1 MKLPAKLV
9 RLFPAVIQKR
19 GEGYVASGSVKIAST
34 TALRVLALAHGTATY
49 ALDLTA
55 RPGQL
60 SLACTCPYAAEWGCC
75 KHLWAL
81 LQVMISS
88 GKLAGLLNIVGP
100 AGKYRFAVSAAPDDV
115 DDDLYDH
122 VDDFDDDYDDEID
135 EDDDFEDEEFDDL
148 LDDEAPSIVVPR
160 VGAAGQPN
168 RRPPVPPKPAWV
180 DIVQQSLWQMEAMK
194 ASEPPTARAEEWP
207 ADRRLVYIIDLDA
220 STRVPG
226 LKIELG
232 TEKRDRHGVWSTAKR
247 FQYSSAVWFNAPDA
261 VDRQIA
267 EMLLGPS
274 DLRGVTGLPTGGF
287 FVRPR
292 AFATTLRLMCETGR
306 ARTRSARADLHDR
319 PLHWDDGE
327 PWRFRLRITRS
338 SDGEHQLMGVFC
350 RGVDEHAVS
359 KPQWVH
365 PAGVILMED
374 AVAAFDHEGAFPM
387 VAALRA
393 TETLPLGQD
402 PSDFLEQL
410 HRLPHIPALDL
421 PEGEALS
428 SSDVAP
434 TPCLTI
440 TSGAPSWR
448 ATSPQLALRF
458 RYGAIMVAAVD
469 TAPAVFDRSARLVYR
484 RREDAELQ
492 ARERL
497 RALGA
502 RDEWNYTA
510 KAHGLVVST
519 SNLMPMVRALV
530 TEGWEVNANGIAY
543 RAAGRIR
550 AAVRSG
556 VDWFDLSGTVPYGD
570 IDMSLAAVIDA
581 HQKHAGM
588 VPLADGVMGLVPTE
602 ALERMG
608 VLLGAGTRT
617 DGVIRYRRSQLALLD
632 VLLDAMP
639 DVDVDAALQRA
650 RGELATF
657 RNIAAADATAGFTGT
672 LRHYQR
678 EGLGWFDFLRR
689 FELGGCLADE
699 MGLGKTVQVLAL
711 LEARRAEGAGLSL
724 LVVPRS
730 LVFNWLREAARF
742 APSLRMLDYSGTTR
756 AADALD
762 SGEVDVVITTYGTL
776 RRDVA
781 TLGERE
787 FDYLVLDEAQAIK
800 NASTVTA
807 KACRLVRA
815 RHRLALS
822 GTPIENR
829 IEELWSLFEFLNPGM
844 LGAATRFS
852 VAARA
857 AASGL
862 EGVVEPGSQSVLS
875 RALRPVILRRT
886 KAMVAPELPARI
898 EQTLEVELEP
908 KQRAFYDKLRRQFQ
922 ASVRDRVE
930 RDGMQK
936 ARMHILEALL
946 RLRQAACHPALADK
960 SRGVW
965 PSAKLDA
972 LLPAL
977 QEVAA
982 EGQKALVFSQFT
994 SFLALVKER
1003 LDAAGIV
1010 YEYLDGR
1017 TKNRQARV
1025 DRFQSDESCP
1035 VFLISLKAGGHG
1047 LNLTSA
1053 QYVFLLDPWW
1063 NPAVEAQA
1071 IDRAHRIGQS
1081 RRVMA
1086 TRLVASD
1093 TIESKILQLQQ
1104 SKRQLADAILSEDAG
1119 ALGSI
1124 GREELDLLLS

>member
-9 RLFPAVIQKR
+9 RLFPDVIQDR
-19 GEGYVASGSVKIAST
+19 GDEYVASGSVTIAKT
-34 TALRVLALAHGTATY
+34 TAHRVLAMAHGTATY

-55 RPGQL
+55 RPGL
-60 SLACTCPYAAEWGCC
+60 LLLACTCPYAERQGCC

-81 LQVMISS
+81 LQITNRS
-88 GKLAGLLNIVGP
+88 GRLARLLNVVGA
-100 AGKYRFAVSAAPDDV
+100 AGKYRFAVSDALDES
-115 DDDLYDH
+115 DDDLYDY
-122 VDDFDDDYDDEID
+122 FDN
-135 EDDDFEDEEFDDL
+135 EDDDDDDESVDPL
-148 LDDEAPSIVVPR
+148 VDEAPARTLPR
-160 VGAAGQPN
+160 VGAARQPN
-168 RRPPVPPKPAWV
+168 QPPPAPPKPAWV
-180 DIVQQSLWQMEAMK
+180 DIVQQSLWQMQATK
-194 ASEPPTARAEEWP
+194 ASEPPAARSDVWP
-207 ADRRLVYIIDLDA
+207 ADRRLVYIIDLGA
-220 STRVPG
+220 SALVPG

-232 TEKRDRHGVWSTAKR
+232 TEKRDRHGVWSTPKR
-247 FQYSSAVWFNAPDA
+247 FQYSFAVWLNAPDA

-267 EMLLGPS
+267 EMLLGS
-274 DLRGVTGLPTGGF
+274 ADVRGMTGLPTGGF

-292 AFATTLRLMCETGR
+292 AFATTIRLMCETGR
-306 ARTRSARADLHDR
+306 ARTRSTRAELHDR
-319 PLHWDDGE
+319 HLHWDDGA
-327 PWRFRLRITRS
+327 PWRFRLRITRA
-338 SDGEHQLMGVFC
+338 SDGEHQLSGVFY
-350 RGVDEHAVS
+350 RGDDEHAVS
-359 KPQWVH
+359 APQWVH
-365 PAGVILMED
+365 SAGVMLMTD
-374 AVAAFDHEGAFPM
+374 RVAAFDHEGAFPL
-387 VAALRA
+387 VAALRTA
-393 TETLPLGQD
+393 VTLPLGQD
-402 PSDFLEQL
+402 PSDFLEQV
-410 HRLPHIPALDL
+410 HRLPHIPALEL
-421 PEGEALS
+421 PEGEALR
-428 SSDVAP
+428 SSDVVP

-440 TSGAPSWR
+440 TSGTPSWR
-448 ATSPQLALRF
+448 AALPQLTLRF
-458 RYGAIMVAAVD
+458 RYGAITVDAAD
-469 TAPAVFDRSARLVYR
+469 APSALFDRSARLVYR
-484 RREDAELQ
+484 RRADAEQL

-497 RALGA
+497 RALGV
-502 RDEWNYTA
+502 RDEWNYTTRA
-510 KAHGLVVST
+510 NGLVVSL
-519 SNLMPMVRALV
+519 SNMAPMVRALV
-530 TEGWEVNANGIAY
+530 TEGWEVNANGVAY

-550 AAVRSG
+550 AEVRSG

-570 IDMSLAAVIDA
+570 IDVSLATVIDA
-581 HQKHAGM
+581 HQKHGGM
-588 VPLADGVMGLVPTE
+588 VPLADGVMGLVPVD
-602 ALERMG
+602 ALQRMG
-608 VLLGAGTRT
+608 VLLGAGTRS
-617 DGVIRYRRSQLALLD
+617 GSAIRYRRSQLALLD
-632 VLLDAMP
+632 VLLDALP
-639 DVDVDAALQRA
+639 DVDVDAALHRA

-657 RNIAAADATAGFTGT
+657 RSIAAGNATDGFVGT

-711 LEARRAEGAGLSL
+711 LEARRAEGAGMSL

-756 AADALD
+756 VADALD

-844 LGAATRFS
+844 LGASTRFS

-857 AASGL
+857 ASVGI
-862 EGVVEPGSQSVLS
+862 EGVTESGNGSVLS

-936 ARMHILEALL
+936 SRMHILEALL

-960 SRGVW
+960 SRGAS

-982 EGQKALVFSQFT
+982 DGQKALVFSQFT

-1003 LDAAGIV
+1003 LDAAGIA

-1017 TKNRQARV
+1017 TRDRQARV
-1025 DRFQSDESCP
+1025 DRFQSDERCP

-1124 GREELDLLLS
+1124 GREELELLLS